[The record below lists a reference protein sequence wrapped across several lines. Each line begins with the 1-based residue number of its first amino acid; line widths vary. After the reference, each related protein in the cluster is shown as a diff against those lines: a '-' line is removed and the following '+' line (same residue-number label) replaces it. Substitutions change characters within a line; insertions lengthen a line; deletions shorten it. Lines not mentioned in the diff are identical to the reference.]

1 MIVTLLIAL
10 ALVFFVMR
18 PLLKRVL
25 SPEAGGALALPPCSA
40 EVGDAAGRP
49 MMARRPR

>member
-1 MIVTLLIAL
+1 MLVTLLIAL

-25 SPEAGGALALPPCSA
+25 SPEAGRPLALPAAAPSIGGAAAWSA
-40 EVGDAAGRP
+40 
-49 MMARRPR
+49 RPR

>member
-1 MIVTLLIAL
+1 MTLLIAL

-25 SPEAGGALALPPCSA
+25 SPEAGGALALPAGA
-40 EVGDAAGRP
+40 ELGGRGG
-49 MMARRPR
+49 A